1 MVLQMTKFIYKMESI
16 LQIKYKMEDQAK
28 TAYGNAHAKLI
39 MEEKKLEELINKR
52 EYYKEKLTNLM
63 QSNLKILDIK
73 QCENDIEIVK
83 YYIKLQQVEVKK
95 AEQQLE
101 AARIRLNNA
110 MIERKT
116 HENLKEKA
124 FEAFMLEYEAEQ
136 RKEIDELVSFQ
147 YNNPTD
153 DQEEDNG

>member
-1 MVLQMTKFIYKMESI
+1 MESI

-39 MEEKKLEELINKR
+39 NEQKKLEELVNKR
-52 EYYKEKLTNLM
+52 QYYEDKLTNLM
-63 QSNLKILDIK
+63 HSKLKLLDIK
-73 QCENDIEIVK
+73 QCENDIEIMK
-83 YYIKLQQVEVKK
+83 YYIKLQQIEVKK

-101 AARIRLNNA
+101 AARIRLNDA
-110 MIERKT
+110 MVERKT

-153 DQEEDNG
+153 DQEEGNG

>member
-1 MVLQMTKFIYKMESI
+1 MTKFIYKMESI

-39 MEEKKLEELINKR
+39 NEQKKLEELVNKR
-52 EYYKEKLTNLM
+52 QYYEDKLTNLM
-63 QSNLKILDIK
+63 HSKLKLLDIK
-73 QCENDIEIVK
+73 QCENDIEIMK
-83 YYIKLQQVEVKK
+83 YYIKLQQIEVKK

-101 AARIRLNNA
+101 AARIRLNDA
-110 MIERKT
+110 MVERKT

-153 DQEEDNG
+153 DQEEGNG

>member
-95 AEQQLE
+95 VEQQLE

-116 HENLKEKA
+116 HENLKDKA